1 MKLFLASLPSLWGP
15 SVPSQSSAVLLM
27 PSTPVS
33 PVRTPQRSKS
43 WASPR
48 VADSVGVPVYTE
60 NTHEWTRERY
70 KEGMYGMAVQFR
82 DGRKFVSLCIDNHK
96 GDWQELT
103 DTLRHEMT
111 HIAQYCTGGL
121 LDPQNNARYMAGT
134 REIGWDI
141 QGTYPRKSWAV
152 EAEAFYFAH
161 YFNEATIGKIVTA
174 ACG

>member
-1 MKLFLASLPSLWGP
+1 MKLFSRLSALALGALSTVSVFGSAAHAIYPGIARQNPSEAEVASL
-15 SVPSQSSAVLLM
+15 V
-27 PSTPVS
+27 
-33 PVRTPQRSKS
+33 
-43 WASPR
+43 R
-48 VADSVGVPVYTE
+48 VAESVGVAIYTE
-60 NTHEWTRERY
+60 NNHEWTREKC
-70 KEGMYGMAVQFR
+70 KEGMYGMAIQFR
-82 DGRKFVSLCIDNHK
+82 DGRKFVALCVGNHG
-96 GDWQELT
+96 GDWEELT

-111 HIAQYCTGGL
+111 HIAQYCNDGL